1 MKRILSFG
9 LLCCVAGLMGC
20 DQQPFGFGGPVY
32 DREGNLATDRVRIAE
47 HLEVADYD
55 SLYRIHDPSG
65 VVVIVQEE
73 GEGSRPS
80 SGNVV
85 YTNYI
90 GSIMDDGV
98 VFDTNLEDVAIEHDL
113 YNEDRN
119 YRIFDFFIGMPTNQG
134 GAIEGFSH
142 GFRRLRSGSKAILII
157 PSPLGY
163 QDNPNI
169 PMVPPNSVLVFEV
182 DFLGLD

>member
-9 LLCCVAGLMGC
+9 LLLCLVVLLSC

-47 HLEVADYD
+47 HLEVAEYD

-73 GEGSRPS
+73 GEGSRPN

-98 VFDTNLEDVAIEHDL
+98 VFDTNLEDVAIEHDI

-119 YRIFDFFIGMPTNQG
+119 YRIFDFFVGMPTNQG
-134 GAIEGFSH
+134 GAIEGFSY
-142 GFRRLRSGSKAILII
+142 GFRRLRSGSKAVLII